1 MLESSC
7 AGCAL
12 SLLCVKQRDWA
23 VRLLECSCGLYCTG
37 SIAHC
42 GGPDINRRC
51 PFVRLSFATA
61 AVEELAVGVARLGE
75 VLKKVSD
82 KQVHVQ
88 EEPNS
93 RSTTA
98 TTMF

>member
-1 MLESSC
+1 MSVQQSRQ
-7 AGCAL
+7 
-12 SLLCVKQRDWA
+12 SL
-23 VRLLECSCGLYCTG
+23 RLLNLFFRHFAG

>member
-1 MLESSC
+1 M
-7 AGCAL
+7 
-12 SLLCVKQRDWA
+12 
-23 VRLLECSCGLYCTG
+23 
-37 SIAHC
+37 
-42 GGPDINRRC
+42 
-51 PFVRLSFATA
+51 RLSFATA
-61 AVEELAVGVARLGE
+61 AVEELAVGVARLGD

-88 EEPNS
+88 EEPEN